1 MKLQNLREISRT
13 TGRSKKEHIQ
23 AILEIGRMAMIHS
36 TVYGEF
42 EIVEKDDHLDFR
54 FQSEHYG
61 EIIVPFSSRD
71 ELERIKDNLRMA
83 YYEAED
89 ISRDMRENET
99 ITETT
104 IAKANS
110 FFEALNQSKSET
122 ITSVTM
128 RLKGLEKETYFELK
142 PLLDI
147 YAVLNRK
154 ILEVTF
160 TEIYEST
167 KDAPFLKNN
176 YLPFKQYIKLA

>member
-13 TGRSKKEHIQ
+13 TGRSKKEHLQ

-42 EIVEKDDHLDFR
+42 EIIEKNDHLEFR

-61 EIIVPFSSRD
+61 EINVPFSSRD

-89 ISRDMRENET
+89 ISRDMRENEM
-99 ITETT
+99 ITEAT

-110 FFEALNQSKSET
+110 FFEAMNQSENET
-122 ITSVTM
+122 ITTVTK

-167 KDAPFLKNN
+167 KGVPFLKKH
-176 YLPFKQYIKLA
+176 YLPFKQYIKMA

>member
-1 MKLQNLREISRT
+1 MKLRDLREISRA
-13 TGRSKKEHIQ
+13 TGRSKKEHVQ

-61 EIIVPFSSRD
+61 EVIVPFNSRN
-71 ELERIKDNLRMA
+71 ELEQIKDNLQMA

-89 ISRDMRENET
+89 ISREMRESKI
-99 ITETT
+99 ITETM

-110 FFEALNQSKSET
+110 FFEAMNQSKSET
-122 ITSVTM
+122 IASVTM

-142 PLLDI
+142 PLLNV
-147 YAVLNRK
+147 YATLNKK

-160 TEIYEST
+160 AEIHEST
-167 KDAPFLKNN
+167 KATPSLKKN
-176 YLPFKQYIKLA
+176 YLPFEQYIKLA